1 MMKEQ
6 KDRILRVLVANR
18 NDYVRECERRIAEE
32 QGKITGADRMANIF
46 LDILDAES
54 QESEEVE

>member
-54 QESEEVE
+54 HGSEEVE

>member
-1 MMKEQ
+1 MTKEQ
-6 KDRILRVLVANR
+6 KDRVLIALTTNR

-46 LDILDAES
+46 LDILDAAP
-54 QESEEVE
+54 QESEGEE

>member
-6 KDRILRVLVANR
+6 KDRIIKALVADR
-18 NDYVRECERRIAEE
+18 NDYVMECEIRIAEE
-32 QGKITGADRMANIF
+32 QGKITGANRMISIF

-54 QESEEVE
+54 HGSEEVE